1 MTSFS
6 WQRAVIKIGSALISP
21 NGNGCS
27 AEYLLSIAKFITA
40 SRQQG
45 KEVIIVSSG
54 SVAAGRSSIKTGL
67 QASIAE
73 KQAMAAIGQT
83 QMMANWARFFD
94 FPCAQILL
102 TLDDLHDR
110 RRYVNVKN
118 TLREL
123 LANHAL
129 PIVNENDTVAVDEI
143 KVGDNDNLAAHTA
156 LVAQADTLIICT
168 DVDGLFNADPRKNPE
183 AELLSCVEDITPE
196 ISALAGGAG
205 SSVGTGGMI
214 TKLQAAQ
221 KCAQSGVQ
229 TLLVNGRLASVFD
242 ALSQGQCP
250 GTLFKA
256 ANTQRSAKHQW
267 LSHTVK
273 SNGTLSIDKGAY
285 VALSEKGA
293 SLLAVGIKEVSGNF
307 KSNDAV
313 DILYEGNVIAKG
325 ISLYSHSELRA
336 IKGLNSSRIE
346 SVLGFSHGEEAIH
359 RDDLA
364 LHQNLRKYSPNSTKS
379 I

>member
-1 MTSFS
+1 MMTPFT

-45 KEVIIVSSG
+45 KEVIVVSSG
-54 SVAAGRSSIKTGL
+54 SVAAGRRSIKTGQ

-110 RRYVNVKN
+110 RRYINVKN

-123 LANHAL
+123 LVNDAL

-168 DVDGLFNADPRKNPE
+168 DVDGLFDADPRKNLS
-183 AELLSCVEDITPE
+183 AKLLSSVAAVTPDIT
-196 ISALAGGAG
+196 ALAGGAG
-205 SSVGTGGMI
+205 STVGTGGMI

-221 KCAQSGVQ
+221 KCCESGVQ
-229 TLLVNGRLASVFD
+229 TLLVNGKKSEVFD
-242 ALSQGQCP
+242 ALSQGLCP
-250 GTLFKA
+250 GTLFSA
-256 ANTQRSAKHQW
+256 ARSGRSARHQW
-267 LSHTVK
+267 LSHTMK
-273 SNGTLSIDKGAY
+273 SKGVLTLDSGAFI
-285 VALSEKGA
+285 AITEKGA
-293 SLLAVGIKEVSGNF
+293 SLLAVGITEVSGNF
-307 KSNDAV
+307 RSNDAV
-313 DILYEGNVIAKG
+313 DIMYQGSVIAKG
-325 ISLYSHSELRA
+325 ISQYSHTELQS
-336 IKGLNSSRIE
+336 IKGLKSSRIV
-346 SVLGFSHGEEAIH
+346 SVLGFSYGEEAIH
-359 RDDLA
+359 RDHMVLIKT
-364 LHQNLRKYSPNSTKS
+364 NTP
-379 I
+379 

>member
-1 MTSFS
+1 MTPFS
-6 WQRAVIKIGSALISP
+6 WQRAVIKIGSALVSP

-27 AEYLLSIAKFITA
+27 AEYLLSIAQFITA
-40 SRQQG
+40 SREQG
-45 KEVIIVSSG
+45 KEVILVSSG
-54 SVAAGRSSIKTGL
+54 SVAAGRSAIKTGL

-83 QMMANWARFFD
+83 QMMANWARCFD

-168 DVDGLFNADPRKNPE
+168 DVDGLFDADPRKVPNANLLTRVEHISPE
-183 AELLSCVEDITPE
+183 VT
-196 ISALAGGAG
+196 ALAGGAG
-205 SSVGTGGMI
+205 TTVGTGGMI
-214 TKLQAAQ
+214 TKLQAAE
-221 KCAQSGVQ
+221 KCCASGVQ
-229 TLLVNGRLASVFD
+229 TLLVNGKKAAVFD
-242 ALSQGQCP
+242 VLAQGLCP
-250 GTLFKA
+250 GTLFTA
-256 ANTQRSAKHQW
+256 SVSQHSARHQW

-273 SNGTLSIDKGAY
+273 SKGTLQLDAGAY
-285 VALSEKGA
+285 KALSENGA
-293 SLLAVGIKEVSGNF
+293 SLLAVGIVQVSGNF

-313 DILYEGNVIAKG
+313 DIVYLNRVVAKG
-325 ISLYSHSELRA
+325 ISLYSHAELSA
-336 IKGLNSSRIE
+336 IKGLNSSKIT

-359 RDDLA
+359 RDDMVLF
-364 LHQNLRKYSPNSTKS
+364 HVSKNTG
-379 I
+379 IE